1 MIGEPGGQLY
11 LVAVNS
17 FSGVVRQKNGKYY
30 STKRKQAGVGLS
42 SVAAT
47 AESYGGVAQFSHE
60 GKQFFSNVAI
70 PLV

>member
-1 MIGEPGGQLY
+1 VIGEPGGQLY

-17 FSGVVRQKNGKYY
+17 FNGIVRQKNGTYY